1 MIEKIINIQR
11 SNWQNSGKKLSANS
25 NAKKTKG
32 NKFLRMLEEEKAADI
47 ERKES

>member
-1 MIEKIINIQR
+1 MIEKNISIQR
-11 SNWQNSGKKLSANS
+11 SNWQNSGKKLSVNS

-47 ERKES
+47 ERTES